1 MADAREAIFQ
11 ALRGAL
17 KAKQADASTD
27 AVAERLAGH
36 PSGPRPGLPGVPLD
50 VFVSRAEASSA
61 SVSRVNDEAA
71 AVGAIIGYLEES
83 GLARE
88 LVTDSSPLLGRLPWP
103 PDVTVRQPPLRA
115 EDQAT
120 LTLAYAAVAETGS
133 LVLLSGA
140 QTPTALNFL
149 PDHYLCLLP
158 ANRIVAHLEDLWD
171 LMRAESQVMPRT
183 VNLITGPS
191 RTADVEQT
199 IQMGAH
205 GPRSVHIV
213 LLESEGA

>member
-1 MADAREAIFQ
+1 MADAREAI
-11 ALRGAL
+11 L
-17 KAKQADASTD
+17 KAVQAGLEAKPADAPSD
-27 AVAERLAGH
+27 AVAERLTRH
-36 PSGPRPGLPGVPLD
+36 PSGPKPALTGLPRD
-50 VFVSRAEASSA
+50 VFTARAEASGA
-61 SVSRVNDEAA
+61 TVSRVSDQVA
-71 AVGAIIGYLEES
+71 AVGAVMAYMEGR

-88 LVTDSSPLLGRLPWP
+88 LVTDSSPLLRSLPWP
-103 PDVTVRQPPLRA
+103 ADVSVREPPVGA
-115 EDQAT
+115 DDQAT

-133 LVLLSGA
+133 LALLSSA
-140 QTPTALNFL
+140 ETPTALNFL

-171 LMRAESQVMPRT
+171 LMRSESQVMPRT

-213 LLESEGA
+213 LMEPEGN